1 MGIDIE
7 ELSRRSSWAPEQVEE
22 LKASRLDLH
31 TVDAERLGAAAMALV
46 DAGYLTAG
54 ARACLRLLAAPR
66 IHVAPA
72 PHRGQ
77 RPWPG
82 IGPDPV
88 GHLVDEIHGGDRVGR
103 LLPDLEDPL
112 HHVPPAEQDPPHVLR
127 KAGIAATKSSTTI
140 RPSASRCRRTKW
152 SMKLVISCSPAA
164 TIWPKR

>member
-66 IHVAPA
+66 I
-72 PHRGQ
+72 
-77 RPWPG
+77 
-82 IGPDPV
+82 D
-88 GHLVDEIHGGDRVGR
+88 GR
-103 LLPDLEDPL
+103 ALTLWARSAYRSLPDQPELGE
-112 HHVPPAEQDPPHVLR
+112 EGQ
-127 KAGIAATKSSTTI
+127 SFQ
-140 RPSASRCRRTKW
+140 
-152 SMKLVISCSPAA
+152 LVIDHTSRA
-164 TIWPKR
+164 IM